1 MQSFNFLF
9 IGDIVGS
16 SGRSALKKFL
26 PSIKQERN
34 IHFTVANAENA
45 AHGFGLTPIV
55 AEEIFQ
61 AGVDVLTGGNHSWDK
76 KEIETVFSKYP
87 ERALRPS
94 NYPPELSGKGF
105 AIAKWGRHS
114 IGIVNLMGRVFMD
127 PLNCP
132 FHEFDRIHETLK
144 KECSMIF
151 VDFHAE
157 ATSEKAAMAWYLDG
171 KVSCISGTH
180 THVQTADERILP
192 RGTGFL
198 SDAGMTGPYDSI
210 IGMKTEIIV
219 QRFLKKIPIRME
231 VAEGRGIL
239 QGVIFQIDPETGR
252 CLNIERVRQIDGDTV

>member
-1 MQSFNFLF
+1 MQTFNFLF

-26 PSIKQERN
+26 PSIQRERN
-34 IHFTVANAENA
+34 IHLTIANAENA
-45 AHGFGLTPIV
+45 AHGFGLTPTV

-61 AGVDVLTGGNHSWDK
+61 AGVNALTGGNHSWDK
-76 KEIETVFSKYP
+76 KDIESVFAKYP
-87 ERALRPS
+87 DRVLRPA
-94 NYPPELSGKGF
+94 NYPDKLSGKGYSVL
-105 AIAKWGRHS
+105 KVGSHS
-114 IGIVNLMGRVFMD
+114 IGIINLMGRVFMD

-132 FHEFDRIHETLK
+132 FQEFDRIYEK
-144 KECSMIF
+144 IKDQCRMIF
-151 VDFHAE
+151 VDLHAE

-171 KVSCISGTH
+171 KISCLSGTH

-192 RGTGFL
+192 QGTGFL

-231 VAEGRGIL
+231 VADGRGIL
-239 QGVIFQIDPETGR
+239 QGVIFQIDPTSGR
-252 CLNIERVRQIDGDTV
+252 CLNIERVRQIDAESF